1 MKNLNAAARERA
13 TAEKDMQNPALTPK
27 ASEARF
33 LGAQKSHLA
42 AASVFVEHKAGCAT
56 CRMSESAIRRRAQ

>member
-13 TAEKDMQNPALTPK
+13 TAEKELQDPSLTPR

-33 LGAQKSHLA
+33 LGAQKSHHA
-42 AASVFVEHKAGCAT
+42 AANVFVEHKAGCPT
-56 CRMSESAIRRRAQ
+56 CRTSESAIRRRTQ